1 MPEAQMSR
9 STAESASPL
18 RYTFTPGIHSPVS
31 IQTTPGAACTLRP
44 EGESDPK
51 RSLKAYAGPDGV
63 ARFHLRPS
71 WESEE
76 IAKLVIESVKDGKAT
91 HYPLHVRSSRSPN
104 EEMPAPPVERALAHR
119 QMGRARPPL
128 SVDEALRLTDEEA
141 LARGYPLRPHPEETP
156 NAFRAWLRAV
166 SIPMTIV
173 EPYGISNAD
182 KSHGKNKQAG
192 AANSGNWSGFELDRS
207 LRLTPTPPGVGLTE
221 PYDWVA
227 GEWNVPAVTSEPN
240 QQTFSAFWV
249 GLDGDGLTDLVQAGT
264 EQDSVNY
271 NFLFINITVS
281 TYYAWTEFLP
291 QQPTE
296 QVISGLVVNPGDL
309 IFTQV
314 WMGNAGSSPTLSGG
328 FGIFLIM
335 NLSTGVSASIYTPV
349 GGTHVSG
356 SEAVWIMERP
366 TVGGS
371 LPDLADYRSAIMSSA
386 SARKANAARQQGYVA
401 YQDAR
406 NKQISMLNGTDI
418 LSTVTPIDANS
429 MRFNWLRFN

>member
-1 MPEAQMSR
+1 MPDAHMS
-9 STAESASPL
+9 ESNSPL
-18 RYTFTPGIHSPVS
+18 RYSLAPGIHSPVS
-31 IQTTPGAACTLRP
+31 IQTRPGAACTLRP

-51 RSLKAYAGPDGV
+51 RCLKAYAGPDGV
-63 ARFHLRPS
+63 ARFHVRPS
-71 WESEE
+71 WECEE
-76 IAKLVIESVKDGKAT
+76 IAKLVIESVKDGKVT
-91 HYPLHVRSSRSPN
+91 HHPLHVRSSHSPTV
-104 EEMPAPPVERALAHR
+104 ELPAPPVEPALAHR
-119 QMGRARPPL
+119 QTGSARPPL
-128 SVDEALRLTDEEA
+128 AVDDALRLTDEEA

-156 NAFRAWLRAV
+156 SAFRAWLRAV
-166 SIPMTIV
+166 TMPMTIA
-173 EPYGISNAD
+173 EPHAISNAD
-182 KSHGKNKQAG
+182 KSHGKNRQAG
-192 AANSGNWSGFELDRS
+192 PANSGNWSGFELDRS
-207 LRLTPTPPGVGLTE
+207 LRLTPKPPGVGLSE

-240 QQTFSAFWV
+240 KQTFSAFWV

-264 EQDSVNY
+264 EQDSVNF
-271 NFLFINITVS
+271 NLFFLNLTIS

-309 IFTQV
+309 IFTEV
-314 WMGNAGSSPTLSGG
+314 WMGNAGSSPTLSGA

-335 NLSTGVSASIYTPV
+335 NLSTGVSTSIYTPV

-371 LPDLADYRSAIMSSA
+371 LPDLADYRSAVMSSA
-386 SARKANAARQQGYVA
+386 SARKANAARHEGYVA
-401 YQDAR
+401 YQGAR
-406 NKQISMLNGTDI
+406 NKQISMVNGADI